1 MGILISNPKTYVMDK
16 KQILTAALDKLS
28 AFAKK
33 LGNLLMLVIAL
44 VAGFFIGYYYWVMT
58 NKVDK
63 TQWDNIKPLTTTSV
77 AINERNELLVI
88 DRKTGIYSIYQD
100 SVGMVIFN
108 LYANR
113 IYKQAVPAQ
122 K

>member
-1 MGILISNPKTYVMDK
+1 MDK
-16 KQILTAALDKLS
+16 KQFLTVALEKLS

-63 TQWDNIKPLTTTSV
+63 SQWDNVKPLTTTSV
-77 AINERNELLVI
+77 AINERNELLII

-100 SVGMVIFN
+100 SIGMVIFN

>member
-63 TQWDNIKPLTTTSV
+63 SQWDNIKPLTTTSV

>member
-1 MGILISNPKTYVMDK
+1 MDK

>member
-1 MGILISNPKTYVMDK
+1 MDK

-63 TQWDNIKPLTTTSV
+63 SQWDNIKPLATTSV

-88 DRKTGIYSIYQD
+88 DRKTGIYSIYEGRTQ
-100 SVGMVIFN
+100 
-108 LYANR
+108 
-113 IYKQAVPAQ
+113 
-122 K
+122 

>member
-1 MGILISNPKTYVMDK
+1 MDK
-16 KQILTAALDKLS
+16 KQILTAALDKVS

-58 NKVDK
+58 TKVDK
-63 TQWDNIKPLTTTSV
+63 TQWDNIKPLTSTSV

-113 IYKQAVPAQ
+113 IYKQAVSAQ

>member
-1 MGILISNPKTYVMDK
+1 MDK
-16 KQILTAALDKLS
+16 KQMLTAALGKIS

-33 LGNLLMLVIAL
+33 LGNLLMLMIAL

-58 NKVDK
+58 TKVDK
-63 TQWDNIKPLTTTSV
+63 SQWDNVKPLTTTSV
-77 AINERNELLVI
+77 AINERNELLII
-88 DRKTGIYSIYQD
+88 DRKTGLYSIYQD
-100 SVGMVIFN
+100 SIGKVIFN

-113 IYKQAVPAQ
+113 IYKQEVPSQ

>member
-1 MGILISNPKTYVMDK
+1 MVNLVFE
-16 KQILTAALDKLS
+16 KLNS
-28 AFAKK
+28 FAKK
-33 LGNLLMLVIAL
+33 LGNLLMLAISL

-63 TQWDNIKPLTTTSV
+63 SQLDNVKPLKTTSV

-88 DRKTGIYSIYQD
+88 DRKTGVYSIYQD
-100 SVGMVIFN
+100 SVGQVIFN

-113 IYKQAVPAQ
+113 IYKQTIPTQ

>member
-1 MGILISNPKTYVMDK
+1 MDKSKFLKASLEWISN
-16 KQILTAALDKLS
+16 
-28 AFAKK
+28 FAKK
-33 LGNLLMLVIAL
+33 LGNLLMLAIAL

-63 TQWDNIKPLTTTSV
+63 SQWDNIKPLATTSV
-77 AINERNELLVI
+77 AINERNELLII

-100 SVGMVIFN
+100 SVGTVIFN

-113 IYKQAVPAQ
+113 IYKQAVGH
-122 K
+122 